1 MPARGLHERGRVIAA
16 GDIPAVL
23 KNHDVI
29 EAYLGERRPRAE
41 RRHERRCWT
50 LNATSRPAT
59 RRTSTSCA
67 TSTLR
72 VEAGR
77 ITGLIGLNGAG
88 KSTII
93 KTICGFLPPKSGT
106 IVYAAQDIS
115 GVAPHRLID
124 LGICCI
130 PQESSL
136 FPYLSVQDNL
146 LLPLLG
152 RPQAVRRGHARP
164 AAGGVRAVSG
174 PAGEALAPAGSLSGG
189 QQKQVEFAKAWLQ
202 QPKLCLIDEPSIGLS
217 PRISEEVFVWIEK
230 FAQARMG
237 ILLIDHNV
245 RRVVRMSDR
254 ICVLSLGKITAD
266 GTPADFEGDLHQQ
279 VQQWLGLNF

>member
-1 MPARGLHERGRVIAA
+1 LSDEQSQALLELRDVTA
-16 GDIPAVL
+16 GYAQDIDVL
-23 KNHDVI
+23 RDI
-29 EAYLGERRPRAE
+29 
-41 RRHERRCWT
+41 
-50 LNATSRPAT
+50 S
-59 RRTSTSCA
+59 
-67 TSTLR
+67 LR

-106 IVYAAQDIS
+106 IAYAGQDIS

-152 RPQAVRRGHARP
+152 RPKLFATTMRTRLQEVFNLFPVLHEKR
-164 AAGGVRAVSG
+164 SQ
-174 PAGEALAPAGSLSGG
+174 PAGSLSGG

-202 QPKLCLIDEPSIGLS
+202 QPRLCLIDEPSIGLS
-217 PRISEEVFVWIEK
+217 PKVSEEVFVWIEK
-230 FAQARMG
+230 FAKAQMG

-254 ICVLSLGKITAD
+254 ICVLSLGKITAE
-266 GTPADFEGDLHQQ
+266 GTPADFQGNLHQQ
-279 VQQWLGLNF
+279 VQEWLGLNF

>member
-1 MPARGLHERGRVIAA
+1 MSDEPSQALLELRGVTA
-16 GDIPAVL
+16 GYAQDIDVL
-23 KNHDVI
+23 RDI
-29 EAYLGERRPRAE
+29 
-41 RRHERRCWT
+41 
-50 LNATSRPAT
+50 S
-59 RRTSTSCA
+59 
-67 TSTLR
+67 LR
-72 VEAGR
+72 VDAGR
-77 ITGLIGLNGAG
+77 ISGLIGLNGAG

-106 IVYAAQDIS
+106 IAYAGQDIS

-152 RPQAVRRGHARP
+152 RPRQFAREMRGRLQEVFDLFP
-164 AAGGVRAVSG
+164 VLQQKRSQ
-174 PAGEALAPAGSLSGG
+174 PAGSLSGG

-202 QPKLCLIDEPSIGLS
+202 QPRLCLVDEPSIGLS
-217 PRISEEVFVWIEK
+217 PKVAEEVFVWIEK
-230 FAQARMG
+230 FAQASMG
-237 ILLIDHNV
+237 VLLIDHNV

-254 ICVLSLGKITAD
+254 IYVLSLGKITAD
-266 GTPADFEGDLHQQ
+266 GTPADFQGNLHQQ
-279 VQQWLGLNF
+279 VQQWLGLDF

>member
-1 MPARGLHERGRVIAA
+1 MSAEPLLEMRRVTA
-16 GDIPAVL
+16 GYAQDIDVL
-23 KNHDVI
+23 RDI
-29 EAYLGERRPRAE
+29 D
-41 RRHERRCWT
+41 
-50 LNATSRPAT
+50 
-59 RRTSTSCA
+59 
-67 TSTLR
+67 LR
-72 VEAGR
+72 VDAGR
-77 ITGLIGLNGAG
+77 ITGLIGPNGAG
-88 KSTII
+88 KSTLV

-106 IVYAAQDIS
+106 VHFDGQDIS

-152 RPQAVRRGHARP
+152 RPKRFASQMRGRLQEVFELFP
-164 AAGGVRAVSG
+164 ALHEKRGDQ
-174 PAGEALAPAGSLSGG
+174 AGSLSGG

-202 QPKLCLIDEPSIGLS
+202 QPRLCLIDEPSIGLS

-230 FAQARMG
+230 FAKAQMG

-266 GTPADFEGDLHQQ
+266 GTPADFEGNLHEQ